1 MNNEYNYRLQLELP
15 DVEFDDDVAAAL
27 DDLADFVA
35 EGHDGEGIQGEIYET
50 ARRHDLEVSEFF
62 EASYRLFFDKTQG
75 PRIGE
80 FLGELERDFVI
91 QRLHQEGWMSR
102 NRSLD
107 DSGDSMIT
115 TTPGRTNAREPMT

>member
-15 DVEFDDDVAAAL
+15 GVEFDDDVAAAL

-35 EGHDGEGIQGEIYET
+35 EGHDGEGIQDEIYET
-50 ARRHDLEVSEFF
+50 ARRHDLEVSELFK
-62 EASYRLFFDKTQG
+62 AGYRLFFDKTQG

-80 FLGELERDFVI
+80 FLGELERDFVV

-102 NRSLD
+102 NCSLD
-107 DSGDSMIT
+107 DSGDSMRT
-115 TTPGRTNAREPMT
+115 KTPGRTNAREPMT

>member
-27 DDLADFVA
+27 DDLDDFVA

-62 EASYRLFFDKTQG
+62 EAGYRLFFYKMQG
-75 PRIGE
+75 PGSASFWANWNGTSSFSGSTKRGE
-80 FLGELERDFVI
+80 CPGTA
-91 QRLHQEGWMSR
+91 
-102 NRSLD
+102 RS
-107 DSGDSMIT
+107 
-115 TTPGRTNAREPMT
+115 MTAGIR